1 MCGLGAVLLAS
12 PDAVPEAL
20 LRQRGTAMA
29 GMLWHR
35 GPDGWDCW
43 TAPGVMLAHTRL
55 KIIDT
60 TDAAAQPMHDD
71 IGAVHLVF
79 NGEIYN
85 FRELRAELAALGH
98 RFRSSGD
105 TEVVVNGY
113 REWGTGL
120 FARLVGMFA
129 IAIWDSRRECLV
141 VARDRFGEKPLY
153 YTERPEALL
162 IGSEIKAIL
171 SWPGMPRR
179 PDLAALHD
187 FLSFSHTFGADTAV
201 AGIRRLLPAHF
212 MVCER
217 GKPPRIERYW
227 QLPAPGDDPVRANV
241 ADLKHE
247 LVERVRAAVS
257 MCLVSDVPLG
267 AFLSGGVDS
276 SAVVSMMAQS
286 HGTAIET
293 FSSGFGFGDYDE
305 TRFARMV
312 AERYG
317 TNHHMF
323 TYDNALIGAM
333 ADLAW
338 HYDEP
343 LSDSSALVTFALS
356 RETRHSVTVA
366 LTGDGADENL
376 LGYARYFRY
385 RAMRRRTPPEGGRR
399 LAELYSAGPD
409 DGDPRRAAGDAY
421 GYLMET
427 FRENHKL
434 VGYDLAMLPY
444 LDRCSYD
451 RLLPHIAEGVT
462 PEEQAGRIDLAT
474 YLPDDLLVKV
484 DIAAMAHGLETRAPF
499 LNHELAEWI
508 ARIPGECKVWDNEG
522 KALLKA
528 ALEPYLPHECM
539 YRPKVGFRVPVA
551 KFMREEIR
559 DQVKAI
565 LLGERFLDRRLI
577 RRPFVEEM
585 IAEHQTQAQE
595 HGTRLWNLLALEM
608 WFRTWI
614 DSDRNERLSGDDDP
628 FAQFAEIGRNEC
640 GAPTSSP
647 AGASGLQAFSA
658 SRPDRHREQAAGDER

>member
-1 MCGLGAVLLAS
+1 MCGLGAALLAS
-12 PDAVPEAL
+12 PDGMPEAL
-20 LRQRGTAMA
+20 LRQRGAAMA
-29 GMLWHR
+29 GMLRHR

-71 IGAVHLVF
+71 SGTVHLVF

-105 TEVVVNGY
+105 TEIVVNGY

-129 IAIWDSRRECLV
+129 IAMWDSRRERLV

-153 YTERPEALL
+153 YLERPDALL
-162 IGSEIKAIL
+162 LGSEIKAIL
-171 SWPGMPRR
+171 SWPEVPRR
-179 PDLAALHD
+179 ANPEALHD
-187 FLSFSHTFGADTAV
+187 FLSFGYTLGEDTAFI
-201 AGIRRLLPAHF
+201 GIKRLPPAHF

-217 GKPPRIERYW
+217 GKPPAIERYW
-227 QLPAPGDDPVRANV
+227 RLPAPGEDPIRSSA
-241 ADLKHE
+241 ADLQHE
-247 LVERVRAAVS
+247 LIERVRAAVS
-257 MCLVSDVPLG
+257 LCLVSDVPLG

-286 HGTAIET
+286 HGAATET

-305 TRFARMV
+305 SRFARMV
-312 AERYG
+312 ADRYG
-317 TNHHMF
+317 TLHHGF

-333 ADLAW
+333 SDLAW

-356 RETRHSVTVA
+356 RETRKSVTVA

-385 RAMRRRTPPEGGRR
+385 GAMRRRSPPEGGRR
-399 LAELYSAGPD
+399 LAELYSPCAD
-409 DGDPRRAAGDAY
+409 DGDPRRAAADVYAY
-421 GYLMET
+421 LVET
-427 FRENHKL
+427 FRETHKL
-434 VGYDLAMLPY
+434 VGYDVAMLPC

-451 RLLPHIAEGVT
+451 RLVSHVPEGLI
-462 PEEQAGRIDLAT
+462 PEEQAGRIDITT
-474 YLPDDLLVKV
+474 YLPGDLLVKV
-484 DIAAMAHGLETRAPF
+484 DVAAMAHGLETRAPF

-508 ARIPGECKVWDNEG
+508 ARIPGERKVWDNEG

-528 ALEPYLPHECM
+528 ALEPYLPRECL

-551 KFMREEIR
+551 KFMREEMR
-559 DQVKAI
+559 EQVTAI

-577 RRPFVEEM
+577 RRPFIEEM
-585 IAEHQTQAQE
+585 ITEHQTQQQE

-614 DSDRNERLSGDDDP
+614 DSDRNEPLTGDEDP
-628 FAQFAEIGRNEC
+628 FARFAHG
-640 GAPTSSP
+640 
-647 AGASGLQAFSA
+647 
-658 SRPDRHREQAAGDER
+658 